1 MTYIYSNR
9 NKEYLSN
16 DLYDI
21 FDLIQTP
28 LNKSYIN
35 NKENTT
41 EIINYLDLNITNI
54 RKYFPKITE
63 ILKKYEY
70 YKEDILHDFMKI
82 RSMSTYIFN
91 YLEKITDNKYNNDLI
106 PYLDIIYD
114 YVRFVDILL
123 DDFHNILIHKN
134 NYLREKITHEDYS
147 EEYVKYKRKLNQ
159 DRNIFYQK
167 IYEENEEND
176 MNTIKKIWGKQYVKG
191 EYEHK

>member
-28 LNKSYIN
+28 LNKSYIK

-91 YLEKITDNKYNNDLI
+91 YLEIITDNKYNNDLI

-134 NYLREKITHEDYS
+134 NYLREKITYEDYS

>member
-28 LNKSYIN
+28 LNKSYIK

-91 YLEKITDNKYNNDLI
+91 YL
-106 PYLDIIYD
+106 
-114 YVRFVDILL
+114 
-123 DDFHNILIHKN
+123 
-134 NYLREKITHEDYS
+134 
-147 EEYVKYKRKLNQ
+147 
-159 DRNIFYQK
+159 
-167 IYEENEEND
+167 
-176 MNTIKKIWGKQYVKG
+176 
-191 EYEHK
+191 